1 MKQAEDDQNGVSD
14 GALGSFFDGTG
25 IDDDDFW
32 SLSGNLFILEVYQ

>member
-25 IDDDDFW
+25 IDDDDF
-32 SLSGNLFILEVYQ
+32 